1 MFIFLFRQSW
11 KKTSNHGIQFY
22 QAVNKCLSEG
32 TAWCWYLSQKRQGS
46 EGENVKIYA
55 NKSKIRLEA
64 SRWLS
69 HSLTRNQSCG
79 ATSCREKVGGGGDH
93 YLGFRESSFVWH
105 LPLKTPGSKKTAAN
119 SSKLWENEVAWLL
132 TQCLLTSISLCLR
145 AGRWRCIEWEGSCC
159 LLILEWAGQVLLS
172 PCNKHQSMHRLNS
185 ESRLNGF
192 LRR

>member
-1 MFIFLFRQSW
+1 MVIFFFKQSW
-11 KKTSNHGIQFY
+11 KKTSSHRIHFY
-22 QAVNKCLSEG
+22 QDVNKCLFEG
-32 TAWCWYLSQKRQGS
+32 TAWCWYLSLKRQGS
-46 EGENVKIYA
+46 KGENVKIYA

-69 HSLTRNQSCG
+69 HSLTRNQSRG
-79 ATSCREKVGGGGDH
+79 AASCREKVGGEGDR
-93 YLGFRESSFVWH
+93 YLGFRESSFVRH

-132 TQCLLTSISLCLR
+132 TQCSQRSISLCLS

-172 PCNKHQSMHRLNS
+172 PHNKHQRMHRLNS
-185 ESRLNGF
+185 EWRYNG
-192 LRR
+192 